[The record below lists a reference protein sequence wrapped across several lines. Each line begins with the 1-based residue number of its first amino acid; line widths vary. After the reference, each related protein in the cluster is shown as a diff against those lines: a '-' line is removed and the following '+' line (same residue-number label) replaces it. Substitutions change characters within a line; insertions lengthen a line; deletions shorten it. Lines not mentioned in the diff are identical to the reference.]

1 MVDFKLSPQQK
12 ELRANAHA
20 FAKNVLSTAPNLYS
34 SLATQTERFQ
44 STLPIYQTAVKA
56 GLIKGQVP
64 APLGG
69 TSAGLIDAALVV
81 EEFHAV
87 EPSTA
92 ITILGTGLGLTPLI
106 LGGTPALHEKFLAPF
121 LTQEG
126 ETIASFAHSEPS
138 GTANWLQ
145 KGAPGLQTTA
155 YQDGDEWIVNGEK
168 YWTTNSGG
176 WDGRG
181 ADMTCL
187 VCRQGRPDTPQS
199 PDDDPE
205 SNILILILTREDIAN
220 NPTDAYRVLSDPD
233 LGGHKS
239 VNGPHTRF
247 TNLRVPHANLLAPPG
262 QGAQLVERTFGLSA
276 ALVGAM
282 CVGVMRHAFETALA
296 YAKKEKRGG
305 IEPIIMHQA
314 VSERLI
320 DVKIKIDA
328 ARAVTWRAMSILER
342 LQAEGE
348 GGNVKW
354 DSALEAA
361 VAAKIYCSDM
371 CVGVVETCMAVV
383 GMQAYETNMP
393 FAKILQD
400 AACLPLFDG
409 GNVGVRRRQLEKI
422 IRGEGYEGEMW
433 SGTFE

>member
-1 MVDFKLSPQQK
+1 MVDFKLTPEQK

-20 FAKNVLSTAPNLYS
+20 FATNVLATAPNLYS
-34 SLATQTERFQ
+34 GLATQTERFQ
-44 STLPIYQTAVKA
+44 STLPIYQTAVNA
-56 GLIKGQVP
+56 GLIKGQIP
-64 APLGG
+64 TPLGG

-121 LTQEG
+121 LKQEG
-126 ETIASFAHSEPS
+126 EVIASFAHSEPS

-155 YQDGDEWIVNGEK
+155 YKDGDAWIVNGEK

-187 VCRQGRPDTPQS
+187 VCRHGRPDTPQD
-199 PDDDPE
+199 PNDDPV
-205 SNILILILTREDIAN
+205 SNILILIVAREDISN
-220 NPTDAYRVLSDPD
+220 NSPNAYQVLSDPD
-233 LGGHKS
+233 LDGHKS

-247 TNLRVPHANLLAPPG
+247 TNLRIPDSNILAPPG
-262 QGAQLVERTFGLSA
+262 QGAQIVEQTFGLSA

-282 CVGVMRHAFETALA
+282 CVGVMRHAFDVALS
-296 YAKKEKRGG
+296 YAKNEKRGG
-305 IEPIIMHQA
+305 VEPIIMHQA

-320 DVKIKIDA
+320 DVKMKIDA
-328 ARAVTWRAMSILER
+328 ARAVTWRAMSLLER
-342 LQAEGE
+342 IQTGSDDISWE
-348 GGNVKW
+348 
-354 DSALEAA
+354 SALEAS
-361 VAAKIYCSDM
+361 VGAKVFCSDM
-371 CVGVVETCMAVV
+371 VVGVVETCMGIV
-383 GMQAYETNMP
+383 GMQAYGNDMP
-393 FAKILQD
+393 FTKILQD

-409 GNVGVRRRQLEKI
+409 GNVGVRRRQLEQML
-422 IRGEGYEGEMW
+422 RSGEYEPWGANW
-433 SGTFE
+433 A